1 MSAAQAQHT
10 ALNEAQPDGELV
22 YFSTKSGNTQRFV
35 EKLGLPARRIPL
47 NRDEP
52 PLRVTQPYILIT
64 PSYGGGSTQGA
75 VPKPVIHFL
84 NDPHNRGLIRGVIAA
99 GNTNFGTAYGLA
111 GRIIADKCDVPLL
124 YRFELLGTDED
135 VARVQQGVDAFWKRQ
150 P

>member
-1 MSAAQAQHT
+1 MSAAQAQQA
-10 ALNEAQPDGELV
+10 ALGAAQPDGELV
-22 YFSTKSGNTQRFV
+22 YFSTKSGNTHRFV

-52 PLRVTQPYILIT
+52 PLRVTRPYILIT
-64 PSYGGGSTQGA
+64 PTYGGGSADGA
-75 VPKPVIHFL
+75 VPKQVIQFL

-111 GRIIADKCDVPLL
+111 GRIIADKCGVPLL